1 MAIHQKLESRHT
13 RLSAKEFSL
22 RVALASTSV
31 LALPTYRALKNSSHQ
46 LSAIITKSEKES
58 GRGLKI
64 EESAFIASLEGER
77 VIRINDQQQL
87 VAALKQEKVDLVV
100 TVSFGMIVKEEAL
113 KIPSS
118 GWINLHF
125 SLLPKYRG
133 AAPVQRA
140 ILAGEE
146 ETGVSIFQLDKGMDT
161 GALYTSKSIE
171 MGEKSSGQLLDE
183 LAEIGSQELLRAIE
197 MIEKGVAPTPQM
209 GEASLAPKIHS
220 EETALDFKA
229 SVDVV
234 VRKVRAFAPKPGA
247 WSKLRGGRV
256 KILEAERS
264 NLPPKKPGEILS
276 LNPLIISTSDDA
288 ITIKTVQEAGK
299 KVMNAPDW
307 VRGARLAIGEFFE

>member
-1 MAIHQKLESRHT
+1 MHQKLESRHT
-13 RLSAKEFSL
+13 RPSVKEFSL
-22 RVALASTSV
+22 KVALASTSV

-46 LSAIITKSEKES
+46 LAAIITKSEKQS

-64 EESAFIASLEGER
+64 EESAFIASLGGEK
-77 VIRINDQQQL
+77 VIRIKDQQEL
-87 VAALKQEKVDLVV
+87 VSALKQEKVDLVV
-100 TVSFGMIVKEEAL
+100 TVSFGMLVKEDAL
-113 KIPSS
+113 NLPTS

-140 ILAGEE
+140 ILAGEKK
-146 ETGVSIFQLDKGMDT
+146 TGVSVFQLDKGMDT

-171 MGEKSSGQLLDE
+171 MGEKSSGELLNE

-220 EETALDFKA
+220 EETALDFTA

-234 VRKVRAFAPKPGA
+234 VRKVRAFSPKPGA
-247 WSKLRGGRV
+247 WSKLWGGRV

-264 NLPPKKPGEILS
+264 NLPSKKPGEILS
-276 LNPLIISTSDDA
+276 VNPLIISTSDGA
-288 ITIKTVQEAGK
+288 ITIKMVQEAGK
-299 KVMNAPDW
+299 KVMNAQDW

>member
-1 MAIHQKLESRHT
+1 M
-13 RLSAKEFSL
+13 
-22 RVALASTSV
+22 ASTSA

-77 VIRINDQQQL
+77 VIRIDDQQEL
-87 VAALKQEKVDLVV
+87 VAALKEEKVDLVV

-171 MGEKSSGQLLDE
+171 MGEKSSGELLNE

-256 KILEAERS
+256 KILEA
-264 NLPPKKPGEILS
+264 
-276 LNPLIISTSDDA
+276 
-288 ITIKTVQEAGK
+288 
-299 KVMNAPDW
+299 
-307 VRGARLAIGEFFE
+307 

>member
-1 MAIHQKLESRHT
+1 LK
-13 RLSAKEFSL
+13 
-22 RVALASTSV
+22 VALASTSV
-31 LALPTYRALKNSSHQ
+31 LALPTYRALKESSHQ

-64 EESAFIASLEGER
+64 EESALIASVEDEN
-77 VIRINDQQQL
+77 VIRIKDQEEL
-87 VAALKQEKVDLVV
+87 VAALREEMVDLVV

-113 KIPSS
+113 NLPSS

-140 ILAGEE
+140 ILAGEK
-146 ETGVSIFQLDKGMDT
+146 ETGVSVFQLDKGMDT
-161 GALYTSKSIE
+161 GALYRSKSIE
-171 MGEKSSGQLLDE
+171 VGEKDSGELLNE
-183 LAEIGSQELLRAIE
+183 LAEIGSNEVLRAIE
-197 MIEKGVAPTPQM
+197 MIEKGVGPTPQV

-220 EETALDFKA
+220 EERALDFNA

-247 WSKLRGGRV
+247 WSKLRGARV

-264 NLPPKKPGEILS
+264 NLPPAKPGEILS
-276 LNPLIISTSDDA
+276 LNPLIISTSDGA
-288 ITIKTVQEAGK
+288 INAKSVQEAGK
-299 KVMNAPDW
+299 KVMNSQDW